1 MAVLIRPVSRRTFSL
16 LGGVEMGE
24 VVSSAEFQGKV
35 LEAQGKVLVDFF
47 ATWCGP
53 CRMIAPLIEEIA
65 QERAGDV
72 AVYKVD
78 IDKSPDLASR
88 YGVRGVPT
96 VMVFEGGAPVAQMVG
111 AQPKQ
116 NIEALLK

>member
-1 MAVLIRPVSRRTFSL
+1 MS
-16 LGGVEMGE
+16 E

-65 QERAGDV
+65 QERAGEV
-72 AVYKVD
+72 TVCKVD

>member
-1 MAVLIRPVSRRTFSL
+1 MGCAVQPIFEASDSL
-16 LGGVEMGE
+16 LGGVEMSE

-53 CRMIAPLIEEIA
+53 CRMIAPFIEEIA
-65 QERAGDV
+65 QERAGEV
-72 AVYKVD
+72 TVCKVD